1 MNVLHL
7 IIIILFS
14 ILPKNYIKK
23 MKFFEKIETEKDE
36 RSVEETYINII
47 YIPNTIFLKMFK
59 ETQMRSIRYIVNFNR
74 STLLFRS
81 IVQR

>member
-1 MNVLHL
+1 
-7 IIIILFS
+7 
-14 ILPKNYIKK
+14 

-36 RSVEETYINII
+36 QSVEEMYINII